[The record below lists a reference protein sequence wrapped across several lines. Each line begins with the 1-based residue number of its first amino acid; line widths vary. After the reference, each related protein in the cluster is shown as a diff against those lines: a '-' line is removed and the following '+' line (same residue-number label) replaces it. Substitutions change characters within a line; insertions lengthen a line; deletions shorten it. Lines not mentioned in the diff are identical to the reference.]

1 MGMFNPKEY
10 DESTGLWPN
19 DDIAKIVGA
28 ACVSY
33 DYNGKQP
40 KAVPCLKLDLM
51 GEGLDKPVIQYFGVG
66 KAEDWAPSPDG
77 KSFIAIGKRRML
89 HASTNAA
96 YLFKSMHSAG
106 VPEDLLDKASG
117 DVTALVGFSGRF
129 VRTAIKREG
138 LKDAEGK
145 DKAFEVLVVT
155 EVINLPGEEAAEGPP
170 ATDTQALTDKTL
182 AAVLKFLAAAKS
194 GKVKKA
200 DLPSLI
206 FADPALLADPQRNEL
221 INLLVA
227 DDKFLT
233 GGAAQKLWA
242 FEGGVISKAA

>member
-19 DDIAKIVGA
+19 DDIAKVVA
-28 ACVSY
+28 ASTTSY

-51 GEGLDKPVIQYFGVG
+51 GEGVDKPVSQYFGVG

-96 YLFKSMHSAG
+96 FLFKSMHAAG
-106 VPEDLLDKASG
+106 FPEDMLDKVSE
-117 DVTALVGFSGRF
+117 DVGVLVGLEARF

-145 DKAFEVLVVT
+145 EKSFEILVIT
-155 EVINLPGEEAAEGPP
+155 EIINLPGET
-170 ATDTQALTDKTL
+170 ATP
-182 AAVLKFLAAAKS
+182 AAAAAANGELTIATQTAVAGFVAKAKG

-200 DLPSLI
+200 DLPSL
-206 FADPALLADPQRNEL
+206 FFSDPVLLAHPMRNEM

-227 DDKFLT
+227 DDNFLT
-233 GGAAQKLWA
+233 AGAGEGLWG
-242 FEGGVISKAA
+242 FDGGVISKK

>member
-19 DDIAKIVGA
+19 DDIAKVVGA

-40 KAVPCLKLDLM
+40 KAVPCLKLELT
-51 GEGLDKPVIQYFGVG
+51 GEDVEKPVIQYFGVG

-77 KSFIAIGKRRML
+77 RSFTAIGKRRML
-89 HASTNAA
+89 HASSNAA
-96 YLFKSMHSAG
+96 YLFKSMHAAG
-106 VPEDLLDKASG
+106 VPEDLLDTVSA
-117 DVTALVGFSGRF
+117 DVTALVGLTARF

-145 DKAFEVLVVT
+145 EKSFEILVVT
-155 EVINLPGEEAAEGPP
+155 EVVALPGEEGVDAAPSDGELDG
-170 ATDTQALTDKTL
+170 ATKAAILGFIDK
-182 AAVLKFLAAAKS
+182 AKG

-200 DLPSLI
+200 DLPSLV
-206 FADPALLADPQRNEL
+206 FGDPALLAHPKRNEM

-227 DDKFLT
+227 DDNFLAA
-233 GGAAQKLWA
+233 GAAQGLWSYL
-242 FEGGVISKAA
+242 GGILAKAA

>member
-19 DDIAKIVGA
+19 DDIAKVVGA
-28 ACVSY
+28 AAVSY

-40 KAVPCLKLDLM
+40 KAVPCLKLELM
-51 GEGLDKPVIQYFGVG
+51 GEGVEKPVLQYFGVG
-66 KAEDWAPSPDG
+66 KSEDWAPSPDG

-96 YLFKSMHSAG
+96 FLFKSMHAAG
-106 VPEDLLDKASG
+106 VPEDLLDKISA
-117 DVTALVGFSGRF
+117 DVTALVGFTGRF

-145 DKAFEVLVVT
+145 EKSFEILVVT
-155 EVINLPGEEAAEGPP
+155 EVVALPGEAPANSAAVDGELNM
-170 ATDTQALTDKTL
+170 ATQA
-182 AAVLKFLAAAKS
+182 AIMGFIAKAKG

-206 FADPALLADPQRNEL
+206 FGDPALLAHPKRNEM

-227 DDKFLT
+227 DDNFLAA
-233 GGAAQKLWA
+233 GAAEKLWS
-242 FEGGVISKAA
+242 FDGGIIAKAA

>member
-19 DDIAKIVGA
+19 DDIAKVVGA
-28 ACVSY
+28 AAVSY

-40 KAVPCLKLDLM
+40 KAVPCLKLDLI
-51 GEGLDKPVIQYFGVG
+51 GEGVDKPVMQYFGVG

-96 YLFKSMHSAG
+96 FLFKSMHAAG
-106 VPEDLLDKASG
+106 MPEDMLDKASN
-117 DVTALVGFSGRF
+117 DVSALIGLTARF

-138 LKDAEGK
+138 LKDADGK
-145 DKAFEVLVVT
+145 EKSFEILVVT
-155 EVINLPGEEAAEGPP
+155 EIVSLPGEEAAAP
-170 ATDTQALTDKTL
+170 
-182 AAVLKFLAAAKS
+182 AAVVDGELNMATQGAIMGFIAKAKG

-206 FADPALLADPQRNEL
+206 FGDPVLLAHPKRNEM

-227 DDKFLT
+227 DDNFLIA
-233 GGAAQKLWA
+233 GSVEKLWA
-242 FEGGVISKAA
+242 FDGGVISKAA